1 MNQLEEV
8 KIKQS
13 KGGQLFI
20 VILSI
25 IMTLASIFVIFIG
38 INDDNIFLIIVGII
52 GTLFFGLA
60 FVLLV
65 KSLISKKYVLILNEE
80 GFYDFSSA
88 LSTNDTLIPWDQ
100 VTGVELVQVTSEVF
114 VALSLKDPEL
124 AKHARS
130 KMGNMFARA
139 NKGLGY
145 ADVLVTTKTAQGYD
159 AEKVGQLMYDYWVT
173 AVGIEEIKNRNETRE
188 LKDLDEL

>member
-25 IMTLASIFVIFIG
+25 IMTLASVFVIFIG
-38 INDDNIFLIIVGII
+38 MNDDNIFMIIIGVI

-60 FVLLV
+60 LILLV
-65 KSLISKKYVLILNEE
+65 KSLVSKKYVLILNED
-80 GFYDFSSA
+80 GFYDYSSA

-100 VTGVELVQVTSEVF
+100 VTRVELVQVTSEIF
-114 VALSLKDPEL
+114 VALTLKNPEI
-124 AKHARS
+124 AKNARS
-130 KMGNMFARA
+130 KMGNMFAKA

-145 ADVLVTTKTAQGYD
+145 ADVLVTTKTAKGYN
-159 AEKVGQLMYDYWVT
+159 AETVGQLMYEYWVNT
-173 AVGIEEIKNRNETRE
+173 VGVEEITSRNEKAE